1 MLSIAQTDN
10 GYYCFEW
17 TPTEKGPRIDNYSL
31 IKDNNCC
38 LNNDFEKPISS
49 FYKNNNQDV
58 KSLAFIL
65 NSENVNINSI
75 TLEKSINLKD
85 SIDWYE
91 SNILDENYLKSFEL
105 FYYPLKS
112 KKNSQDL
119 LVISLSKKIKNKI
132 ISLSKKYSYKLIYIS
147 IDFFSAYI
155 TAKQFYKIS
164 NKNKCLIW
172 KIKKNNYHCFTL
184 YENDCFSSMVT
195 AKCNRDKY
203 MINKTVGNADSI
215 NVIEDFIS
223 QTLVQK
229 DYCKR
234 IDDVYV
240 YQTKMN
246 DTLIKSYVNNKKIN
260 VKLLDISKIF
270 NFKNK
275 NPYQLLQYV
284 ENGISLKGIDV

>member
-17 TPTEKGPRIDNYSL
+17 TPTEKGPRIDNCSL

-49 FYKNNNQDV
+49 FYKKNKQDV
-58 KSLAFIL
+58 KPLAFIL

-75 TLEKSINLKD
+75 TFEKSINLKD

-91 SNILDENYLKSFEL
+91 ANILDENYLKSFEL

-132 ISLSKKYSYKLIYIS
+132 ISLSKKYSYKIIYIS
-147 IDFFSAYI
+147 IDIFSAYI

-184 YENDCFSSMVT
+184 YENDCFSSMVI
-195 AKCNRDKY
+195 AKCNKDKY
-203 MINKTVGNADSI
+203 VINKTVGNAESI
-215 NVIEDFIS
+215 NVIEDFII

-246 DTLIKSYVNNKKIN
+246 DTLIKSYVNNKKVN

-275 NPYQLLQYV
+275 NPYQFLQYV